1 MNNRYIHHLLL
12 TQFRPSLLPSLLSA
26 VRKTVFPRS
35 SLPPPPPPSPSPGE
49 QAQIKRTCASILAS
63 LPPRALVRAPGL
75 SEESLIY
82 EIETELDI
90 WSDAYLNRHLAYQI
104 LELVVVRVLPEI
116 GEKGIN
122 ELVEARGIDI

>member
-1 MNNRYIHHLLL
+1 M
-12 TQFRPSLLPSLLSA
+12 
-26 VRKTVFPRS
+26 
-35 SLPPPPPPSPSPGE
+35 
-49 QAQIKRTCASILAS
+49 LAS
-63 LPPRALVRAPGL
+63 LPPRALVRASGL
-75 SEESLIY
+75 FEESLIY

-122 ELVEARGIDI
+122 ELMEARGIDI